1 MATLHIPYYKS
12 DIPVVKYTGSINSG
26 VMVIQPYQG
35 NLMISGS
42 LLDAS
47 NKYFNTTADHT
58 QYIDI
63 LCKTST
69 GSVGSLQLPNK
80 NNNFSWV
87 ITYSNNKYIW
97 TNIEDIPLSKCITMS
112 INGNMPVEITDNYKV
127 FKYTNHYL
135 YNVIL
140 DANIVIDIDTSNSIV
155 KSGKNIFII
164 FNAGATSSTSVLNS
178 FNKYAVN
185 VTDTT
190 KTNIH
195 VNKFIPDIDTTNA
208 PSFCLTLISAKM
220 KSGVPDEIE
229 VLKNVS
235 INGTITITENLR
247 YTATV

>member
-12 DIPVVKYTGSINSG
+12 DIPVVKYTGNINSG

-42 LLDAS
+42 LLDVT
-47 NKYFNTTADHT
+47 NKYFNTTSDHT

-80 NNNFSWV
+80 NNNSWV

-97 TNIEDIPLSKCITMS
+97 TDIEDIPLSKCITMS
-112 INGNMPVEITDNYKV
+112 INSVMPAVITDNYKV

-140 DANIVIDIDTSNSIV
+140 DADIVIDIDTSNNIV

-164 FNAGATSSTSVLNS
+164 FNEGATLSTNE
-178 FNKYAVN
+178 FNKHAVN

-190 KTNIH
+190 RTNIH
-195 VNKFIPDIDTTNA
+195 VNKFIPDITASNYQ
-208 PSFCLTLISAKM
+208 FCLTLISAKM
-220 KSGVPDEIE
+220 KSGVPNEIE
-229 VLKNVS
+229 ELKNVS

>member
-12 DIPVVKYTGSINSG
+12 DIPVVKYTGNINSG

-42 LLDAS
+42 LLDVT
-47 NKYFNTTADHT
+47 NKYFNTTSDHT

-80 NNNFSWV
+80 NNNSWV

-97 TNIEDIPLSKCITMS
+97 TDIEDIPLSKCITMS
-112 INGNMPVEITDNYKV
+112 INSVMPAVITDNYKV
-127 FKYTNHYL
+127 FKYTDHYL

-140 DANIVIDIDTSNSIV
+140 DADIVIDIDTSNSIV
-155 KSGKNIFII
+155 KSDKNIFII
-164 FNAGATSSTSVLNS
+164 FNAGTTSSTSE
-178 FNKYAVN
+178 FNKHAVN

-195 VNKFIPDIDTTNA
+195 VNKFIPDIAASNNQ
-208 PSFCLTLISAKM
+208 FCLTLISAKM
-220 KSGVPDEIE
+220 KSGVPDDIE